1 MTDSG
6 QYDSVVANVYAE
18 AEEISSRRYAEFP
31 TLLRE
36 LGPVAGAD
44 VLDLAC
50 GTGIYSRLL
59 FHSGARHVTG
69 VDRSSSMIE
78 QARALTDPGLPV
90 KYLLGDVAALPRLG
104 EFDVVNASFL
114 LNYAEDRRQLAA
126 MCETITRHLRP
137 GGRFAGTLPNS
148 DYDFDPHRVLDARY
162 GATFPPLADFRGGR
176 SLADGDVLPMVLHL
190 STPLRIE
197 QRFWTFASYREALQ
211 DSGLHDIDFVSWLPS
226 QEGIQRFGAQY
237 WQPWI
242 DNPIAVVVTGQKE

>member
-6 QYDSVVANVYAE
+6 QYDNVVANVYTE

-59 FHSGARHVTG
+59 FQNGARRVTG
-69 VDRSSSMIE
+69 VDRSSAMIE

-114 LNYAEDRRQLAA
+114 LNYAEDRQQLAA
-126 MCETITRHLRP
+126 MC
-137 GGRFAGTLPNS
+137 
-148 DYDFDPHRVLDARY
+148 
-162 GATFPPLADFRGGR
+162 
-176 SLADGDVLPMVLHL
+176 
-190 STPLRIE
+190 
-197 QRFWTFASYREALQ
+197 
-211 DSGLHDIDFVSWLPS
+211 
-226 QEGIQRFGAQY
+226 
-237 WQPWI
+237 
-242 DNPIAVVVTGQKE
+242 